1 MASYSSPVTA
11 AFDLLRHVP
20 PKDTED
26 RMFDIFDLNEEL
38 TDELI
43 SSVDIPLKIETDQ
56 ETHQDF
62 IKCDYNRDG
71 DSYRSPFSNKYYPPL
86 DDGQEIP
93 AKLRALE
100 ELGNKAFGSYLNLY
114 FGFGTLSLY
123 CWEIDDNAFGLG
135 VFVRKDLDDQEKK
148 FKGSISCSDVFT
160 ITEQDGG
167 KHEYQ
172 LVSSILLELEVEVE
186 GRKEPVILSGG
197 CADTHKKILPAK
209 DNTEHLVNVGKMI
222 EDNAA
227 DFMEHVK
234 QIYVSKMSEILGYTK
249 QISMGGAMGGMSPQD
264 ALAAAMKA
272 RLKK

>member
-26 RMFDIFDLNEEL
+26 RMFDIFELNEEL

-43 SSVDIPLKIETDQ
+43 SSVDIPLKIETDP
-56 ETHQDF
+56 ETHQDY

-71 DSYRSPFSNKYYPPL
+71 DSYRSPFSNQYYPPI
-86 DDGQEIP
+86 DDGQQIP

-100 ELGNKAFGSYLNLY
+100 ELGNKVFGSYLNLY
-114 FGFGTLSLY
+114 FGYGTLSLY
-123 CWEIDDNAFGLG
+123 CWEIDDDSFGVG
-135 VFVRKDLDDQEKK
+135 VFVRKDVDDKEKM

-160 ITEQDGG
+160 ITQKDGG
-167 KHEYQ
+167 NHEYQ
-172 LVSSILLELEVEVE
+172 QVSSILLELTVEVE
-186 GRKEPVILSGG
+186 GREEPVILSGG
-197 CADTHKKILPAK
+197 CADTQKKVLPAK
-209 DNTEHLVNVGKMI
+209 DNASHLVNVGKMI
-222 EDNAA
+222 EDNTAN
-227 DFMEHVK
+227 FMEHVK

-249 QISMGGAMGGMSPQD
+249 QYSSGGAAGGMSPQD
-264 ALAAAMKA
+264 MLAAAMKA